1 MEIINSLFDEM
12 ILITIVVLLLAL
24 FEVYITKKLKKRSGD
39 IEISSK

>member
-24 FEVYITKKLKKRSGD
+24 FEVYITKKLKKRSED
-39 IEISSK
+39 MEISSK